1 MLTNTCNFAT
11 FPKLSMKVHI
21 KNRVRREDEF
31 QFFMHDFVDAC
42 IANDFSSVSDFFPS
56 YKYHI
61 RSLLRRG
68 ELLLYNRFPPKK
80 TRKKALIVT
89 ANGGTIAENYFP
101 YYFNYELIP
110 MLWDVWPSTWLQ
122 MQHDF
127 QRFKVR
133 TVLVTVREV
142 AEMINSEMN
151 GIKALW
157 VPEGIK
163 TSLYHK
169 GEELQSRPFDI
180 LELGRQMKPYH
191 QMLERL
197 NKEGKLE
204 GWTTSFI
211 TRDGRVQKER
221 LTFPDNETLYRQLPK
236 YKLMVCFPQCDTNP
250 FRAGHIETLTQ
261 RYWEAM
267 LSGCLMIGRAPQEL
281 IDFIGYNPVVNVNWD
296 NPEDQ
301 LIDIIVNISKYQE
314 LVDTNLEAAQ
324 LNAPWEK
331 RLNSINEFL
340 VLNGY
345 NI

>member
-1 MLTNTCNFAT
+1 
-11 FPKLSMKVHI
+11 MKVHI

-80 TRKKALIVT
+80 PQKKALIVT

-169 GEELQSRPFDI
+169 GEELQSRPYDI

-267 LSGCLMIGRAPQEL
+267 LSGCLIIGRAPQEL
-281 IDFIGYNPVVNVNWD
+281 IDLIGYNPVVNVNWD